1 MASGDSTQRKR
12 NNYKILV
19 DPELKKGHKKVYRLN
34 GKDVAG
40 VWRALIRIITKLSV
54 SNFCL
59 PALAWSLL
67 HSVLI
72 SSSTKFPPAGEPKD
86 PRTQKTV
93 LGVTG
98 SNVDLKVPRF
108 KVSVL
113 LQAFQQLEKLTETL
127 QSCVKSL
134 LVVTN

>member
-40 VWRALIRIITKLSV
+40 VWSALIRIITLLSV
-54 SNFCL
+54 SQFCL
-59 PALAWSLL
+59 HSFAWSLF
-67 HSVLI
+67 HSLLI
-72 SSSTKFPPAGEPKD
+72 SSTTKFPPAGEPKD

-98 SNVDLKVPRF
+98 STVDLKVPRF
-108 KVSVL
+108 KVSAL
-113 LQAFQQLEKLTETL
+113 TKLYGSL
-127 QSCVKSL
+127 KSC
-134 LVVTN
+134 

>member
-40 VWRALIRIITKLSV
+40 VWSALIRIITCFLSFQ
-54 SNFCL
+54 FCFHC
-59 PALAWSLL
+59 LAWRLL

-72 SSSTKFPPAGEPKD
+72 SSTTKFPPAGEPKD

-98 SNVDLKVPRF
+98 STVDLKVPRF
-108 KVSVL
+108 KVSTL
-113 LQAFQQLEKLTETL
+113 AKLYD
-127 QSCVKSL
+127 SL
-134 LVVTN
+134 